1 MNIKNKGTVGQNV
14 ETAMKRRNVSKKKLS
29 EMTGI
34 SVTAVDN
41 NISGK
46 SVMNADAIIK
56 YAEALGCSPADFFE
70 GTFKRTKYSAGAD
83 LIHMY
88 PYNLACAVMGC
99 DKKTPDAEKWD
110 VAYNTYVPAILGVID
125 ELPEKEKRVIEYR
138 FKNLMTFA
146 EAGKELGLCRE
157 GVRRIES
164 KALRMLRHPARSRKW
179 DMRRIFSNTDEEK
192 SAYEK
197 AYETVKKENTI
208 LKEKIKKCKEEIA
221 GMKNAE
227 TSAGT
232 PAKTNIRLNTDIDFD
247 FDVSC
252 NLSEA
257 LRRCGIERAG
267 LLTFLSVDDI
277 MCIKGI
283 GEKGA
288 AVIKK
293 AVNDLGLE
301 LCADG
306 KSSTGTIG
314 ELQFKNEVYRPC
326 AMIILRS
333 AGIFTMKELSI
344 ATQDEIIKSIYR
356 LPESLF
362 KVYDPSAVFTEIEEA
377 ATKAGIT
384 LC

>member
-14 ETAMKRRNVSKKKLS
+14 EAAMKRRNVSKKKLS

-110 VAYNTYVPAILGVID
+110 VAYNTYVPAILGIID

-179 DMRRIFSNTDEEK
+179 DMRRIFSSLDEEK
-192 SAYEK
+192 K
-197 AYETVKKENTI
+197 AYETVKEENTI
-208 LKEKIKKCKEEIA
+208 LREKVEKCKEKIA

-227 TSAGT
+227 TPAGT
-232 PAKTNIRLNTDIDFD
+232 SAKINICLNTDIDFD
-247 FDVSC
+247 FDVSD
-252 NLSEA
+252 NLSMA
-257 LRRCGIERAG
+257 LTRCGIERAG

-333 AGIFTMKELSI
+333 AGIFTMEELFV
-344 ATQDEIIKSIYR
+344 ATQDEIIESIYR
-356 LPESLF
+356 LPKSLF

-377 ATKAGIT
+377 AAKAGIT

>member
-83 LIHMY
+83 LVHMY
-88 PYNLACAVMGC
+88 PYNLACAVKGC

-110 VAYNTYVPAILGVID
+110 IAYNTYVPAILGVID

-146 EAGKELGLCRE
+146 EAGKELGLCKE

-179 DMRRIFSNTDEEK
+179 DMRRIFSSLDEEK
-192 SAYEK
+192 SAYE
-197 AYETVKKENTI
+197 TVEKKNTI
-208 LKEKIKKCKEEIA
+208 LMEKIEKYKEKIAC
-221 GMKNAE
+221 MKNME
-227 TSAGT
+227 TPVGT
-232 PAKTNIRLNTDIDFD
+232 SAKTNICLNADIDFD
-247 FDVSC
+247 LDVSW
-252 NLSEA
+252 NLSGA
-257 LRRCGIERAG
+257 LTRCGIERAG

-326 AMIILRS
+326 AMIVLRS
-333 AGIFTMKELSI
+333 TGIFTIEELSV
-344 ATQDEIIKSIYR
+344 ATQDEIIENIYR
-356 LPESLF
+356 LPKSLF

>member
-14 ETAMKRRNVSKKKLS
+14 EAAMKRRNVSKKKLS

-46 SVMNADAIIK
+46 SVMNADTIIK

-110 VAYNTYVPAILGVID
+110 VAYNTYVPAILGIID

-179 DMRRIFSNTDEEK
+179 DMRRIFSSLDEEK
-192 SAYEK
+192 K
-197 AYETVKKENTI
+197 AYETVKEENTI
-208 LKEKIKKCKEEIA
+208 LREKVEKCKEKIA
-221 GMKNAE
+221 GMKNMKAPV
-227 TSAGT
+227 GT

-257 LRRCGIERAG
+257 LRWCGIERAG
-267 LLTFLSVDDI
+267 LLTFLSIDDI

-333 AGIFTMKELSI
+333 AGIFTMEELSV
-344 ATQDEIIKSIYR
+344 ATQDEIIESIYR
-356 LPESLF
+356 LPKSLF
-362 KVYDPSAVFTEIEEA
+362 KVYYPSAVFTEIEEA
-377 ATKAGIT
+377 AAKAGIT